1 MRIRSNRNKKG
12 RENIYDSK
20 YNHRKIARI
29 CVERD
34 VTEDE
39 LNKLKNGENPFQ
51 EEMEIELDAGHGDIE
66 NDYAVC
72 DEEGRTIID
81 WSR

>member
-12 RENIYDSK
+12 RENIIE
-20 YNHRKIARI
+20 KIARI

-72 DEEGRTIID
+72 DEEGRTIVD

>member
-1 MRIRSNRNKKG
+1 MKIYMIV
-12 RENIYDSK
+12 NITIE
-20 YNHRKIARI
+20 KIARI

-72 DEEGRTIID
+72 DEEGRTIVD

>member
-1 MRIRSNRNKKG
+1 MKIYMLV
-12 RENIYDSK
+12 NITIE
-20 YNHRKIARI
+20 KIARI

-51 EEMEIELDAGHGDIE
+51 EEMEIELDAGHGEIE
-66 NDYAVC
+66 NNYAIC
-72 DEEGRTIID
+72 DEAGRTIADFIHIFR
-81 WSR
+81 SR